1 MRRIG
6 VGFIGLPGSHPS
18 AYEGVNWAA
27 NAHLPFLTQSPH
39 FHIVAL
45 LNTSAESARN
55 AIKKFGLPA
64 ETKAYGKPEGKFSNF
79 DWDYSCDRG

>member
-18 AYEGVNWAA
+18 AYEGVNWAV

-55 AIKKFGLPA
+55 AIKKFRLPA
-64 ETKAYGKPEGKFSNF
+64 ETKAYGKPEGRFSNF